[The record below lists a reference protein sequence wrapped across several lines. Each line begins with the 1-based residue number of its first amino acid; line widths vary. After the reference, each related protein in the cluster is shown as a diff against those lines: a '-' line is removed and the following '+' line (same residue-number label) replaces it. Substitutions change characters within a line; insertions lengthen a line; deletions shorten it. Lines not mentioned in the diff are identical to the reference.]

1 MSLLILSFIIFLLFL
16 SLIVGLMLKKKNIHL
31 WIGSWIIKDW
41 KETTKEPIHI
51 VFCFADHFE
60 PQWSRPSRQVESER
74 VDRWLNDY
82 SKLAK
87 KHVDSDGR
95 HPIHSF
101 FYPEEEYRKEHLDKL
116 QALCK
121 QGVAEIEIHLHHD
134 DDTEQALRKKLGSF
148 IEVLSQQHGALAKSE
163 STGKSVFGFI
173 HGDWALD
180 NSCQDGRC
188 CGINNEL
195 VILREMG
202 CYADFTLPSA
212 PSDTQTSKINSIYY
226 AKDDINKPKSHNTG
240 QDVCV
245 NGKKWG
251 DLMIIQGP
259 LALNWTNR
267 KTGVFPRIENSDISK
282 ASPPT
287 EGRVD
292 QWIDTGIHVKGR
304 PEWVFVKS
312 HAHGAGEQDMDVLLG
327 QPMEDMFSYLEEQ
340 YCDNEKYFLH
350 YASARE
356 MFNIIKA
363 AEAGEDGDPH
373 QFRDYILKPPENRQ
387 SGV

>member
-1 MSLLILSFIIFLLFL
+1 MF
-16 SLIVGLMLKKKNIHL
+16 KKKNIHL

-51 VFCFADHFE
+51 VLCFADHFE
-60 PQWSRPSRQVESER
+60 PQWNRPSRQVESER
-74 VDRWLNDY
+74 VNRWLNDY

-87 KHVDSDGR
+87 KHVDSDGC

-121 QGVAEIEIHLHHD
+121 QGVAEIEILLHHD
-134 DDTEQALRKKLGSF
+134 DDTEQALRKKLGGF

-163 STGKSVFGFI
+163 FTGKSVFGFI

-226 AKDDINKPKSHNTG
+226 AKDDINKPKSHNT
-240 QDVCV
+240 C
-245 NGKKWG
+245 
-251 DLMIIQGP
+251 LLYTSP
-259 LALNWTNR
+259 S
-267 KTGVFPRIENSDISK
+267 PRD
-282 ASPPT
+282 
-287 EGRVD
+287 
-292 QWIDTGIHVKGR
+292 
-304 PEWVFVKS
+304 
-312 HAHGAGEQDMDVLLG
+312 
-327 QPMEDMFSYLEEQ
+327 
-340 YCDNEKYFLH
+340 
-350 YASARE
+350 
-356 MFNIIKA
+356 
-363 AEAGEDGDPH
+363 
-373 QFRDYILKPPENRQ
+373 
-387 SGV
+387 